1 MPKKIS
7 VGVDG
12 SEIAHMAFQTALF
25 LRQPEDKIDV
35 FHVSTP
41 EKDYLPYDLEPAY
54 IAENYDNLLITSVP
68 SDRRSVSIF
77 PKKDGQ
83 STKGAVC
90 EYINNAEQKTDFLVV
105 GCAGRKGP
113 KSDPT
118 ILGST
123 TDYSLRQAHCSSIII
138 KKKMEKFATSDK
150 RPKGKFMACVDGSDN
165 SHKAYLETCRLAYET
180 DDVVILHIYSAE
192 AQTNNDDG
200 ESKADDI
207 TKKYENLGR
216 GTVKIVEKASG
227 TSIAKQILSIAEEE
241 EVDFVVVGADGM
253 SAYLNGTKNPLGSVS
268 DYVAK
273 HAKMGAV
280 ITEVLTQG

>member
-1 MPKKIS
+1 MSKKIS

-35 FHVSTP
+35 FHVSSP
-41 EKDYLPYDLEPAY
+41 AKDYLPYDLQPDY
-54 IAENYDNLLITSVP
+54 IAENYDNMLIASVP

-77 PKKDGQ
+77 EKKDGQ

-180 DDVVILHIYSAE
+180 DDVVILYIYSAE
-192 AQTNNDDG
+192 AQTGHDDG

-207 TKKYENLGR
+207 TKKYEEFGR
-216 GTVKIVEKASG
+216 GTVKIVQKVSG
-227 TSIAKQILSIAEEE
+227 TTIGKQILSIAEEE

-268 DYVAK
+268 DYIAK